1 MASTVPKPKID
12 KAGGTQPAATSPDV
26 VYGQGQANVE
36 AQNQIGLPDSRGVPA
51 SQPTLQGPEGVI
63 SAGTP
68 QVSPDVLEAA
78 RQYTPDIMPMNSVD
92 DDPTLEVTAGLY
104 RTLDSVGYRQDQ
116 KVSNIKDRLL
126 AGLVEAQSE
135 DMRALGSHIKSR
147 QRL

>member
-1 MASTVPKPKID
+1 MARTVPKPKID

-78 RQYTPDIMPMNSVD
+78 RQYTPDIMP
-92 DDPTLEVTAGLY
+92 LEVTAGLY